1 MMTFDD
7 APNVNALW
15 ARLVMAEFVRAGA
28 RHVVVCPGSRS
39 TPLALAAHASDL
51 EVVVALDER
60 GAAFHALGIAK
71 ATGCA
76 APVITTSGTAVAN
89 LLPAAVEAWA
99 SGIPMLLLTADRP
112 PELLACGANQAIPQ
126 RDVLGGFARWSVDLG
141 CPTDAVDARV
151 VLSTAAEA
159 WNRAHTVPCGAVQM
173 NCPFREPLG
182 LQDAP
187 WNRAT
192 LESIR
197 AWIGSKAPWRA
208 EACFGGGPGLLAAL
222 RAVTRGSS
230 RGVIVAGAL
239 RDEAERDAVLIL
251 AARLG
256 WPVVADITSGL
267 RGVPTAL
274 ARVIA
279 HGDLVLR
286 SEAAQRALV
295 PDGVLRVGGAIT
307 SKAVAQWI
315 DASRVRPVLVGRHAQ
330 RQDPSHTAAF
340 SLDVDLAAL
349 ARDLVNS
356 QPEALPAV
364 PSALTDSFVQAD
376 LAAAAAIEAW
386 MESTDDLSEPWI
398 AWWLAQHTPAGVLLA
413 GNSMPVRDLD
423 MHAPVRRD
431 LVVLGQRGASGI
443 DGLIATASGIAR
455 SGAPTTALIGDVS
468 ALHDLSSLELL
479 RRTPGRCTLAIVNN
493 DGGGIFH
500 FLPVAQQPVPF
511 ETLFGTP
518 HGCTFEGAAS
528 MFGLPYA
535 RATTR
540 GDAVQAL
547 QRAWSQPVPAI
558 VELITPR
565 SENLARHRALQACVA
580 KAIDDA
586 LAG

>member
-1 MMTFDD
+1 MTTFDD
-7 APNVNALW
+7 APNLNALW
-15 ARLVMAEFVRAGA
+15 ARLVMAEFSRSGA
-28 RHVVVCPGSRS
+28 RHVVICPGSRS
-39 TPLALAAHASDL
+39 TPLALAAHASGLD
-51 EVVVALDER
+51 VVVALDER
-60 GAAFHALGIAK
+60 SAAFHALGIAK
-71 ATGCA
+71 TTGCA

-112 PELLACGANQAIPQ
+112 PELLECGANQAIPQ
-126 RDVLGGFARWSVDLG
+126 REMLGRFARWSVDLG

-159 WNRAHTVPCGAVQM
+159 WNRAHTVPCGAVQV

-182 LQDAP
+182 MQDHA

-192 LESIR
+192 LDSVR
-197 AWIGSKAPWRA
+197 AWIGSTAPWRA

-239 RDEAERDAVLIL
+239 RDESERDAVLIL

-286 SEAAQRALV
+286 APNAMATLA
-295 PDGVLRVGGAIT
+295 PDAVLRVGGALT
-307 SKAVAQWI
+307 SKVVAQWI

-364 PSALTDSFVQAD
+364 PSALTDAFVQAD
-376 LAAAAAIEAW
+376 LAAAAAISSW

-398 AWWLAQHTPAGVLLA
+398 AWWIAQHAPAGVLLA

-431 LVVLGQRGASGI
+431 LVALGQRGASGI
-443 DGLIATASGIAR
+443 DGLIATASGMAR

-511 ETLFGTP
+511 EALFGTP
-518 HGCTFEGAAS
+518 HGCSFEGAAS
-528 MFGLPYA
+528 MFSLPYA
-535 RATTR
+535 RVSTR
-540 GDAVQAL
+540 DEAIGALHHAWSQQAPTIVELVTVRADNLGRHRAVQAVVT
-547 QRAWSQPVPAI
+547 QA
-558 VELITPR
+558 VEA
-565 SENLARHRALQACVA
+565 S
-580 KAIDDA
+580 

>member
-1 MMTFDD
+1 
-7 APNVNALW
+7 
-15 ARLVMAEFVRAGA
+15 
-28 RHVVVCPGSRS
+28 
-39 TPLALAAHASDL
+39 
-51 EVVVALDER
+51 
-60 GAAFHALGIAK
+60 
-71 ATGCA
+71 
-76 APVITTSGTAVAN
+76 
-89 LLPAAVEAWA
+89 
-99 SGIPMLLLTADRP
+99 
-112 PELLACGANQAIPQ
+112 
-126 RDVLGGFARWSVDLG
+126 
-141 CPTDAVDARV
+141 
-151 VLSTAAEA
+151 
-159 WNRAHTVPCGAVQM
+159 VPCGAVQV

-182 LQDAP
+182 LQEAAWDH
-187 WNRAT
+187 AT
-192 LESIR
+192 LDSIR
-197 AWIGSKAPWRA
+197 AWIGSTAPWRA

-222 RAVTRGSS
+222 RAVTRSSS

-256 WPVVADITSGL
+256 WPVIADITSGL

-274 ARVIA
+274 ARVVA
-279 HGDLVLR
+279 HGDLMLR
-286 SEAAQRALV
+286 SESAQCVLA
-295 PDGVLRVGGAIT
+295 PDLVLRVGGALT
-307 SKAVAQWI
+307 SKAVVQWI

-376 LAAAAAIEAW
+376 RAVAAAIEAW

-398 AWWLAQHTPAGVLLA
+398 AWWVAQHAPAGVLLA

-443 DGLIATASGIAR
+443 DGLVATASGIAR

-500 FLPVAQQPVPF
+500 FLPIAQQAVPF
-511 ETLFGTP
+511 EMLFGTP
-518 HGCTFEGAAS
+518 HGCSFEGAAS
-528 MFGLPYA
+528 MFSLPYA
-535 RATTR
+535 RAGAR
-540 GDAVQAL
+540 GEAMTAL
-547 QRAWSQPVPAI
+547 QRAWERATPTV

-565 SENLARHRALQACVA
+565 SENLSRHRALQACVMQA
-580 KAIDDA
+580 VDAA

>member
-1 MMTFDD
+1 MTTFDD

-15 ARLVMAEFVRAGA
+15 ARLLMAEFVRSGA
-28 RHVVVCPGSRS
+28 RHAVVCPGSRS
-39 TPLALAAHASDL
+39 TPLALAAHACGLD
-51 EVVVALDER
+51 VVVALDER

-99 SGIPMLLLTADRP
+99 SGIPMLVLTADRP
-112 PELLACGANQAIPQ
+112 PELLECGANQAIPQ
-126 RDVLGGFARWSVDLG
+126 RDLLGRFARWSVDLG
-141 CPTDAVDARV
+141 CPTDAIDARLV
-151 VLSTAAEA
+151 PSTAAEA
-159 WNRAHTVPCGAVQM
+159 WNRAHTVPCGAVQV

-182 LQDAP
+182 LQEQAWD
-187 WNRAT
+187 RAT
-192 LESIR
+192 LSSLR
-197 AWIGSKAPWRA
+197 AWMEASSPWRA

-239 RDEAERDAVLIL
+239 RDESERDAALIL

-256 WPVVADITSGL
+256 WPVIADVTSGL

-286 SEAAQRALV
+286 SAHAAATLA
-295 PDGVLRVGGAIT
+295 PDAILRVGGALT
-307 SKAVAQWI
+307 SKSIAQWM
-315 DASRVRPVLVGRHAQ
+315 DASRVRPVLVGRHVQ

-364 PSALTDSFVQAD
+364 PSALTDRLVQAD
-376 LAAAAAIEAW
+376 LAASSAIAQW
-386 MESTDDLSEPWI
+386 MESSDDLSEPWI
-398 AWWLAQHTPAGVLLA
+398 AWWTAQHAPPGVLFA

-431 LVVLGQRGASGI
+431 LVMLGQRGASGI
-443 DGLIATASGIAR
+443 DGLVATACGIAR

-500 FLPVAQQPVPF
+500 FLPVAQQQVPF
-511 ETLFGTP
+511 ESLFGTP
-518 HGCTFEGAAS
+518 HGCRFEGVAS

-540 GDAVQAL
+540 AQAMEAL
-547 QRAWSQPVPAI
+547 AKAWAIDGPAI
-558 VELITPR
+558 VELATDR
-565 SENLARHRALQACVA
+565 AANLDRHRALQAEVA
-580 KAIDDA
+580 EAVDA
-586 LAG
+586 VLR

>member
-1 MMTFDD
+1 MTFDD
-7 APNVNALW
+7 APNLNALW
-15 ARLVMAEFVRAGA
+15 ARLIIAEFTRSGA

-39 TPLALAAHASDL
+39 TPLALAAHASGLD
-51 EVVVALDER
+51 VIVALDER

-71 ATGCA
+71 ATGLA

-89 LLPAAVEAWA
+89 LLPTAVEAWA
-99 SGIPMLLLTADRP
+99 SGIPMIVLTADRP
-112 PELLACGANQAIPQ
+112 SELLECGANQAIPQ
-126 RDVLGGFARWSVDLG
+126 REVLGRFARWSVDLG

-159 WNRAHTVPCGAVQM
+159 WNRAHTVPCGAVQV

-182 LQDAP
+182 LQEAAWDH
-187 WNRAT
+187 AT
-192 LESIR
+192 LDSIR
-197 AWIGSKAPWRA
+197 AWIGSTAPWRA

-222 RAVTRGSS
+222 RAVTRSSS

-256 WPVVADITSGL
+256 WPVIADITSGL

-274 ARVIA
+274 ARVVA
-279 HGDLVLR
+279 HGDLMLR
-286 SEAAQRALV
+286 SESAQRVLA
-295 PDGVLRVGGAIT
+295 PDLVLRVGGALT
-307 SKAVAQWI
+307 SKAVVQWI

-376 LAAAAAIEAW
+376 RAVAAAIEAW

-398 AWWLAQHTPAGVLLA
+398 AWWVAQHAPAGVLLA

-443 DGLIATASGIAR
+443 DGLVATASGIAR

-500 FLPVAQQPVPF
+500 FLPIAQQAVPF
-511 ETLFGTP
+511 EMLFGTP
-518 HGCTFEGAAS
+518 HGCSFEGAAS
-528 MFGLPYA
+528 MFSLPYA
-535 RATTR
+535 RAGAR
-540 GDAVQAL
+540 GEAMTAL
-547 QRAWSQPVPAI
+547 QRAWERATPTV

-565 SENLARHRALQACVA
+565 SENLSRHRALQACVMQA
-580 KAIDDA
+580 VDAA

>member
-1 MMTFDD
+1 MITFDD
-7 APNVNALW
+7 APNLNALW
-15 ARLVMAEFVRAGA
+15 ARLVVAEFVRSGA
-28 RHVVVCPGSRS
+28 RHVVVSPGSRS
-39 TPLALAAHASDL
+39 TPLVLAAHASGLD
-51 EVVVALDER
+51 VVVALDER
-60 GAAFHALGIAK
+60 SAAFHALGIAK

-99 SGIPMLLLTADRP
+99 SGIPMILLTADRP
-112 PELLACGANQAIPQ
+112 PELLECGANQAIPQ
-126 RDVLGGFARWSVDLG
+126 RDVLGRFARWSVDLG
-141 CPTDAVDARV
+141 CPTDEVDARV

-159 WNRAHTVPCGAVQM
+159 WNRAHTVPCGAVQV

-182 LQDAP
+182 VQESA

-192 LESIR
+192 LDSVR
-197 AWIGSKAPWRA
+197 AWIGSTAPWRA

-267 RGVPTAL
+267 RGVPSAL

-279 HGDLVLR
+279 HGDLLLR
-286 SEAAQRALV
+286 SDPAQRALT
-295 PDGVLRVGGAIT
+295 PDAILRVGGALT
-307 SKAVAQWI
+307 SKAVAQWM
-315 DASRVRPVLVGRHAQ
+315 DASRVRPVLIGRHAQ

-349 ARDLVNS
+349 ARDLVNG

-364 PSALTDSFVQAD
+364 PSALTDPFVHAD
-376 LAAAAAIEAW
+376 LVAAAAIEAW

-398 AWWLAQHTPAGVLLA
+398 ARWIAQHTHAGVLLA

-423 MHAPVRRD
+423 MHAPLRHD
-431 LVVLGQRGASGI
+431 LVVLGQRGVSGI

-500 FLPVAQQPVPF
+500 FLPVAQQAVPF
-511 ETLFGTP
+511 EALFGTP
-518 HGCTFEGAAS
+518 HGCSFEGAAS
-528 MFGLPYA
+528 MFSLPYA
-535 RATTR
+535 RASTR
-540 GDAVQAL
+540 TEAAQAL
-547 QRAWSQPVPAI
+547 KRAWSHDAPAI
-558 VELITPR
+558 VELVTPR
-565 SENLARHRALQACVA
+565 SGNLDRHRALQAAVMQA
-580 KAIDDA
+580 VDA
-586 LAG
+586 AMGG